1 MAQIALKR
9 VAHSYDPWP
18 QKPADYAIRKV
29 DLQWADG
36 AVHALVGPEGC
47 GKTTLLETISG
58 LIEPSNGRVLFD
70 GSDVTGLTPAQ
81 RNIAHVFRD
90 PVVYDTMTVL
100 ENLAFPLRIR
110 GLTLHDIRPRIDR
123 VAQLLDLGADL
134 ERPAKDLDIEARHR
148 TALGRALVRDD
159 AAAILLNDPLA
170 AMTIE
175 SRRRFRRDLRLWRG
189 PSAPTL
195 VYATDNSTEAMAL
208 ADQVTVMRQGEV
220 VQSGTPR
227 KLMETPK
234 DRYVGQTIGEPG
246 MNFMPCRI
254 DGDRAV
260 VENLKIPL
268 APGLGSRAAQ
278 TGKALE
284 LGIRPEYLRFSAAMV
299 GGAVQVNLVGI
310 ADHGAFKLVTA
321 RVGKLQL
328 IVKVPGHEL
337 IPGRQGWLI
346 FPPERT
352 IIFAAGEAI
361 S

>member
-1 MAQIALKR
+1 MARIELKG

-29 DLQWADG
+29 DLQWADSTI
-36 AVHALVGPEGC
+36 HALVGPEGC
-47 GKTTLLETISG
+47 GKTTLLVTISG

-70 GSDVTGLTPAQ
+70 GVDVTGLTPAQ

-90 PVVYDTMTVL
+90 PVVYDTMTVFD
-100 ENLAFPLRIR
+100 NLAFPLRNR
-110 GLTLHDIRPRIDR
+110 GMPLNDIRPRIDR

-134 ERPAKDLDIEARHR
+134 ERPARGLDTETQYK

-159 AAAILLNDPLA
+159 AAAILLNNPLA
-170 AMTIE
+170 AMSVE

-195 VYATDNSTEAMAL
+195 VYATDDSAEAMAL

-227 KLMETPK
+227 ELMDTPK
-234 DRYVGQTIGEPG
+234 DRYVGQIIGEPA
-246 MNFMPCRI
+246 MNIVPCQI

-260 VENLKIPL
+260 VDNLNIPL
-268 APGLGSRAAQ
+268 DPGLASRAAQ

-299 GGAVQVNLVGI
+299 SGAVQVNLVGVT
-310 ADHGAFKLVTA
+310 DHGTFKLVTA

-328 IVKVPGHEL
+328 TVKVPGHEL
-337 IPGRQGWLI
+337 VPGRQGWLI

-352 IIFAAGEAI
+352 MIFAAGKAI
-361 S
+361 A